1 MNEHVFSVQAA
12 CSIFRLVLERYVLIL
27 RCDSVF
33 WLKVSNTVSDSL
45 DRMHCRVL
53 LKYPFSLLS
62 RVAQMLCDNK
72 IDVDTVKFE
81 LMQICMFLFAFFI
94 VIQNVCIEPTS
105 LPVTGQ

>member
-1 MNEHVFSVQAA
+1 VA
-12 CSIFRLVLERYVLIL
+12 LERYVLIL

-33 WLKVSNTVSDSL
+33 RQKVSNTVSDSL
-45 DRMHCRVL
+45 DRMHCREL
-53 LKYPFSLLS
+53 LKYAFSLLSTVS

-72 IDVDTVKFE
+72 IGIDTVKFE

-94 VIQNVCIEPTS
+94 VIQNACIETTS